1 MKQENTDQIE
11 PRSDSSE
18 GTATRPESG
27 YDLTVRQVSK
37 ADTVQQS
44 SAYGWPEP
52 VVLVIRDLLDVPRQ
66 VLPEQTYVHLKNA
79 GKEALLA
86 VVSLVNSFSA
96 KSSGDGKTR
105 RRIDVE

>member
-1 MKQENTDQIE
+1 MEQENINQVE
-11 PRSDSSE
+11 QRSGSPE
-18 GTATRPESG
+18 GAGAQPESG

-37 ADTVQQS
+37 ANTVQN

-52 VVLVIRDLLDVPRQ
+52 AVLVIRDLLDLPRQ
-66 VLPEQTYVHLKNA
+66 ILPEQTYVHLKNA

-96 KSSGDGKTR
+96 KSSDDGKTR
-105 RRIDVE
+105 KHIDVE